1 MKKFL
6 LTILLIN
13 CMLPALAFEDYMII
27 SNSIVKSITVENNE
41 ILDAKPV
48 YTIDNEKKIII
59 LTPLKEGKT
68 KIFITTIDSEKII
81 DVKITDKQTT
91 LKPEEGFEYFEIDIP
106 PEEIEIP
113 EPPLVTGKEGGK

>member
-1 MKKFL
+1 
-6 LTILLIN
+6 
-13 CMLPALAFEDYMII
+13 MLPALAFEDYMII